1 MIQISI
7 LLFCSGFAAL
17 TYEILWLRHLGL
29 VFGNTV
35 HAAATVMTAYM
46 LGLALG
52 AYLAGKWAERSLRPV
67 RLFGMLEMGIGIY
80 AALVPLLFMG
90 VHSLHMFA
98 YQHISA
104 SLPFL
109 TFFRF
114 VMAILL
120 LLVPTCFMG
129 ATLPVLSQGLLRQQE
144 KFGGRL
150 GLLYGANT
158 LGAVAGTLSCG
169 FLMIPG
175 LGLTMTN
182 FLAICVNAMVG
193 TLAWLLS
200 KSLDRPRPSDASGT
214 VETPEHLWN
223 IRTHVLLFAAGMSGL
238 ISLGFEVVWFR
249 ALVLVFGST
258 TYSFSAIL
266 SVFLVGIALGSML
279 LSWISD
285 RLKRPITLFCL
296 VMMGVGV
303 YSLAS
308 LYWFTAMPELML
320 TYLMKTGLTWPNML
334 TAKFG
339 ITIIFLFLPTMFFGV
354 AFAAAAKAVRER
366 LPSASRT
373 VGVVY
378 TINTLGSATGS
389 VLAGFILLPVL
400 GMETSLKVFSVAAL
414 LLGAGLAFFHVD
426 TTWRKAAVALLS
438 ACCIAVMIFYPSRWD
453 EKALSEG
460 PYFSPWKFIA
470 GGKQVIFSQ
479 KLKSKRLLY
488 YKEGKTSTVSVSI
501 TPGER
506 LHFSSNGKVEADSSP
521 GGMMLQRMMG
531 HLPMLFH
538 PDPKRVVNIGLGA
551 GVTLGA
557 LGCYPVEHL
566 EVVEIEPE
574 VRNVAKVWG
583 PYNHHIMDDS
593 RLLVTVND
601 GRNQLAV
608 TPREYDVITSDP
620 FEPVMAGAANLYTVE
635 HFKGA
640 RERLAKG
647 GLMCQ
652 FLPLYELS
660 EENVLTIMR
669 SFHHVFPHCLQFF
682 TGYDTVLLGFKDG
695 IQFDAAVLKEK
706 FKIPRVR
713 ESLKE
718 LGFVT
723 PEAILSLF
731 VADLSQ
737 SKRAIQPGIMNTD
750 THPVI
755 EFTAPRS
762 SLHYTTDLNH
772 ELLMDSFTDIPESM
786 LTGFSENEVS
796 GVARNREAL
805 LKTLEAYALRGKAK
819 SPAELQKSFELLFE
833 SINLAPENPLV
844 RNELVEALIYS
855 ANMLGTARNTLGQA
869 YQQYQMVLQ
878 YEPDN
883 FWALYNL
890 GDLALMSG
898 QMNHARQWIH
908 RLETA
913 YPASPLFLSL
923 RGRYKGK
930 SGDIV
935 GGSED
940 LLAALK
946 ELPEKWDFWET
957 YAGLLKAR
965 GDETGA
971 IKALARARALAQ

>member
-1 MIQISI
+1 MIQISV

-52 AYLAGKWAERSLRPV
+52 AHLAGKWAERSLRPI

-80 AALVPLLFMG
+80 AMVVPLLFMG
-90 VHSLHMFA
+90 VHYLHIFA
-98 YQHISA
+98 YQHISE

-114 VMAILL
+114 MMAILL

-175 LGLTMTN
+175 LGLSMTN
-182 FLAICVNAMVG
+182 FLAISVNAMVG
-193 TLAWLLS
+193 VLAWLLS
-200 KSLDRPRPSDASGT
+200 KSMDRPRQSDSPET
-214 VETPEHLWN
+214 VKTTEHVWN
-223 IRTHVLLFAAGMSGL
+223 TRTNILLFAAGMSGL

-279 LSWISD
+279 LSWIAD
-285 RLKRPITLFCL
+285 RLKKPITLFCL
-296 VMMGVGV
+296 VMMGVGI
-303 YSLAS
+303 YSIAS

-320 TYLMKTGLTWPNML
+320 TYLMNTGLTWPNLL

-354 AFAAAAKAVRER
+354 AFAAAAKAVREI
-366 LPSASRT
+366 LPSASRS
-373 VGVVY
+373 VGLVY
-378 TINTLGSATGS
+378 TINTIGSATGS

-414 LLGAGLAFFHVD
+414 LLGSGLLFFYAD
-426 TTWRKAAVALLS
+426 TGWRKAAAALIP
-438 ACCIAVMIFYPSRWD
+438 ACCIVLMVIYPSGWS

-470 GGKQVIFSQ
+470 GEKQVIFNQ
-479 KLKSKRLLY
+479 KIRSKRLLY
-488 YKEGKTSTVSVSI
+488 YKEGRTSTVSVSI

-506 LHFSSNGKVEADSSP
+506 LHFSSNGKIEADSSP

-538 PDPKRVVNIGLGA
+538 PDPKRVINVGLGA
-551 GVTLGA
+551 GVTFGA

-583 PYNHHIMDDS
+583 PYNHHIVDDP
-593 RLLVTVND
+593 RVIITIND
-601 GRNQLAV
+601 GRNHLAV
-608 TPREYDVITSDP
+608 TPRQYDVITSDP

-635 HFKGA
+635 HFQTA
-640 RERLAKG
+640 RERLAQG
-647 GLMCQ
+647 GIMCQ

-669 SFHHVFPHCLQFF
+669 SFHHVFPDCLQFF
-682 TGYDTVLLGFKDG
+682 SGYDTLLLGFKDG
-695 IQFDAAVLKEK
+695 IQFDASILKKK
-706 FKIPRVR
+706 FEIPRVR
-713 ESLKE
+713 ESLKD
-718 LGFVT
+718 LGIVK
-723 PEAILSLF
+723 PETIMSLL

-737 SKRAIQPGIMNTD
+737 SNLADQPGIMNTD
-750 THPVI
+750 THPVV
-755 EFTAPRS
+755 EFTAPMS

-772 ELLMDSFTDIPESM
+772 ELLMKSFTDIPEN
-786 LTGFSENEVS
+786 LLNGFSETEVD
-796 GVARNREAL
+796 GIARSREAL
-805 LKTLEAYALRGKAK
+805 LKTLEGYALRGKARN
-819 SPAELQKSFELLFE
+819 PVDMQNSFDLLFE

-855 ANMLGTARNTLGQA
+855 ANMLGTSSKTMGEA
-869 YQQYQMVLQ
+869 YRQYQMVLR

-890 GDLALMSG
+890 ADLALMSG
-898 QMNHARQWIH
+898 QMTHTKRWI
-908 RLETA
+908 RLGETA
-913 YPASPLFLSL
+913 YPDSPLFLSL

-930 SGDIV
+930 NGDIT
-935 GGSED
+935 GGCED
-940 LLAALK
+940 LLAAIK
-946 ELPEKWDFWET
+946 EFPEKWDLWEI
-957 YAGLLKAR
+957 YAGLLKAK
-965 GDETGA
+965 GDESGA
-971 IKALARARALAQ
+971 IKAMARARALAQ

>member
-1 MIQISI
+1 MVQISV

-52 AYLAGKWAERSLRPV
+52 AHLAGKWAERSLRPI

-80 AALVPLLFMG
+80 AALVPLLFIG
-90 VHSLHMFA
+90 VHYLHIFA
-98 YQHISA
+98 YQHISE

-129 ATLPVLSQGLLRQQE
+129 ATLPILSQGLLRQQE
-144 KFGGRL
+144 KFGGHL

-175 LGLTMTN
+175 LGLTITN
-182 FLAICVNAMVG
+182 FLAIGVNATVG
-193 TLAWLLS
+193 ILAWHLS
-200 KSLDRPRPSDASGT
+200 NSMDCPRQPDGTGT
-214 VETPEHLWN
+214 VEAPEHVWKP
-223 IRTHVLLFAAGMSGL
+223 RTNVLLFAAGMSGL

-279 LSWISD
+279 LSWIAD
-285 RLKRPITLFCL
+285 RLKTPVMLFCL
-296 VMMGVGV
+296 VMIGVGV
-303 YSLAS
+303 YSLVS

-320 TYLMKTGLTWPNML
+320 TYLMKTGLTWPNL
-334 TAKFG
+334 LSAKFG

-354 AFAAAAKAVRER
+354 AFAAADKAVREI

-373 VGVVY
+373 VGLVY
-378 TINTLGSATGS
+378 TTNTLGSATGS
-389 VLAGFILLPVL
+389 VLAGFILLPML
-400 GMETSLKVFSVAAL
+400 GMETSLKVFSIAAL
-414 LLGAGLAFFHVD
+414 LLGSGLAFVYSG
-426 TTWRKAAVALLS
+426 TMARKIVFVLIPV
-438 ACCIAVMIFYPSRWD
+438 CCLIAMIFYSPSWS

-460 PYFSPWKFIA
+460 PYFSPWKFIT
-470 GGKQVIFSQ
+470 GDKQVIFSK
-479 KLKSKRLLY
+479 KLKSKRLLF

-506 LHFSSNGKVEADSSP
+506 LHFSSNGKIEADSSP

-538 PDPKRVVNIGLGA
+538 PNPKRVVNIGLGA
-551 GVTLGA
+551 GVTFGA
-557 LGCYPVEHL
+557 LGCYPVDHL

-574 VRNVAKVWG
+574 VRNVAKIWG
-583 PYNHHIMDDS
+583 PYNHHIVDDP
-593 RLLVTVND
+593 RVTITIND
-601 GRNQLAV
+601 GRNHLAV

-620 FEPVMAGAANLYTVE
+620 FEPVVAGAANLYTVE
-635 HFKGA
+635 HFQTA
-640 RERLAKG
+640 RERLAQG
-647 GLMCQ
+647 GIMCQ

-669 SFHHVFPHCLQFF
+669 SFHHVFPDCLQFF

-695 IQFDAAVLKEK
+695 IQFDASVLKSK
-706 FKIPRVR
+706 FEIPRVR
-713 ESLKE
+713 ESLKD
-718 LGFVT
+718 LGIVK
-723 PEAILSLF
+723 PETILSLF

-737 SKRAIQPGIMNTD
+737 SKLASQPGIMNTD
-750 THPVI
+750 NHPVI

-772 ELLMDSFTDIPESM
+772 ELLKNSFTEIPGSL
-786 LTGFSENEVS
+786 LTGYTEVEIQ
-796 GVARNREAL
+796 GIGRGREAL
-805 LKTLEAYALRGKAK
+805 LKSLEAYALRGRARNQTDMQ
-819 SPAELQKSFELLFE
+819 ESFDLLFE
-833 SINLAPENPLV
+833 GISLAPENPLV
-844 RNELVEALIYS
+844 RNELVEALILS
-855 ANMLGTARNTLGQA
+855 ANMLGTSNRTLSQA
-869 YQQYQMVLQ
+869 YRQYQMVLQ

-883 FWALYNL
+883 FWALFNL
-890 GDLALMSG
+890 GDLALISG
-898 QMNHARQWIH
+898 QMTHAKRWI
-908 RLETA
+908 RLGQTA
-913 YPASPLFLSL
+913 YPDSPLILSL

-930 SGDIV
+930 NGDV
-935 GGSED
+935 LGGCED
-940 LLAALK
+940 LQAALK
-946 ELPEKWDFWET
+946 EFPEKWDLWEI
-957 YAGLLKAR
+957 YADLLKAK

-971 IKALARARALAQ
+971 IRAMARARALAQ